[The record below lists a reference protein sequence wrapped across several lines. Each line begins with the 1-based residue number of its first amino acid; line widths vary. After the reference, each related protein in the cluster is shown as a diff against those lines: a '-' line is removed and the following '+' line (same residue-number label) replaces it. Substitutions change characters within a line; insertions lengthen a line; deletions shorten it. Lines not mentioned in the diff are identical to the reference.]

1 MTTDPPL
8 DVAPA
13 KDAAAAER
21 SERDTWTERLAKTV
35 LAVAVLIVGYLVL
48 RAIAPVMAPV
58 LVSLLLAYFLD
69 PVIDTFER
77 RRINRSLAI
86 IVVAGGALGALV
98 ALVVVI
104 VPTVAAEL
112 RDSVVDLPG
121 ALSERYASL
130 KTLLLERFD
139 IDIDA
144 RLREASSDLAAAAQ
158 SAASTIVMA
167 ARDSVV
173 SLLNLVLIPVFTFYF
188 LRDFDALKL
197 RPLAVIPPRH
207 QAVVVDRARR
217 MDLVVGEWIRGQVQ
231 VALLLAVLYA
241 IGLSVIGLKLGGAI
255 GIVAG
260 LLNIVPYL
268 GGAIGI
274 GLSVVMAL
282 IHGDTAQLI
291 GVGVVFFVVQM
302 LEGYV
307 ITPRLVGEK
316 VGMSP
321 VTVMIVLLLGG
332 SLFGFFGM
340 LLSIPA
346 VAAGSVLADDVLAW
360 YRRTEWFRGGAAAA
374 EESESLPSAD

>member
-1 MTTDPPL
+1 MTTDPLL

-13 KDAAAAER
+13 EDAAAAER

>member
-1 MTTDPPL
+1 MTTDPL
-8 DVAPA
+8 VDVAPA
-13 KDAAAAER
+13 EDAASAER

-69 PVIDTFER
+69 PVIDAFER

-86 IVVAGGALGALV
+86 VVVAGGALGALV

-121 ALSERYASL
+121 ALSERYTSL

-374 EESESLPSAD
+374 EKSESLPSAD